1 MMIPFADIRDRVL
14 EGVSVGPVNRVD
26 LADAD
31 RRILSGDVVT
41 RYDFPLFDNS
51 AMDGFA
57 VRSADFDGGPR
68 RFRVV
73 GVSSAGHPFDGELGP
88 GEVARILTGAPTV
101 VGCDSVIPVE
111 ASTFDPVNGTVEFT
125 AIPSPG
131 DHIRRRGEILESGS
145 LVLASGTVINPGYLG
160 VLAAHGI
167 AAVDVVS
174 PPTVAILSTGDELVS
189 SKVEPGPGQIFESNI
204 VVVETLLNRLGCA
217 TRVVHARDDRESI
230 EATLSELS
238 SSVDIIISTGGVSM
252 GGDYDALRNAAVDFD
267 VEVVQVAMKPAKPF
281 AFGRVGDALF
291 FGLPGNP
298 GSVLVS
304 FESFVRPAVRKWSG
318 IAPSIPA
325 TVRGVTGTDLSHAD
339 DGKAHFIPMQRGADG
354 SWVTVGAI
362 RSHSIDSIADADAL
376 LRMEADQLFVSSGT
390 EVELSPLWD

>member
-1 MMIPFADIRDRVL
+1 MSSP
-14 EGVSVGPVNRVD
+14 
-26 LADAD
+26 
-31 RRILSGDVVT
+31 

-57 VRSADFDGGPR
+57 VRSADFDGGPDASE
-68 RFRVV
+68 
-73 GVSSAGHPFDGELGP
+73 SSASHRQCHPFDGELGP

-189 SKVEPGPGQIFESNI
+189 SKVEPG
-204 VVVETLLNRLGCA
+204 
-217 TRVVHARDDRESI
+217 ARSVSSSP
-230 EATLSELS
+230 TLSWWRLS
-238 SSVDIIISTGGVSM
+238 
-252 GGDYDALRNAAVDFD
+252 
-267 VEVVQVAMKPAKPF
+267 EPA
-281 AFGRVGDALF
+281 GMRD
-291 FGLPGNP
+291 
-298 GSVLVS
+298 SC
-304 FESFVRPAVRKWSG
+304 
-318 IAPSIPA
+318 
-325 TVRGVTGTDLSHAD
+325 
-339 DGKAHFIPMQRGADG
+339 
-354 SWVTVGAI
+354 
-362 RSHSIDSIADADAL
+362 RSRS
-376 LRMEADQLFVSSGT
+376 R
-390 EVELSPLWD
+390 